1 MVDSTTSPARPAP
14 AGATSAISTALLW
27 AVLVPVAA
35 TGLWALLFP
44 DSFAASYPGF
54 GLHWVAGDGPA
65 NEHLTRDVGSLSLAL
80 VGVTLAGPRRWTP
93 ALVAGWE
100 LYALPHLTY
109 HLFHLH
115 TLSGSLDRVT
125 SIAGLVALAVLPL
138 LGLAAEARGHRRSG
152 RARA

>member
-1 MVDSTTSPARPAP
+1 MVDTTTSRTTATTAP
-14 AGATSAISTALLW
+14 AAATALLW

-35 TGLWALLFP
+35 TGLWALLAP
-44 DSFAASYPGF
+44 ASFAASYPGL

-65 NEHLTRDVGSLSLAL
+65 NEHLTRDVGALSLAL
-80 VGVTLAGPRRWTP
+80 VGVTLAGPRRWTL

-100 LYALPHLTY
+100 LYALPHLAY

-125 SIAGLVALAVLPL
+125 SIAGLVALALLPL
-138 LGLAAEARGHRRSG
+138 LGLAAEVHGRPA
-152 RARA
+152 RARTPA

>member
-1 MVDSTTSPARPAP
+1 MVDSTTSPARPTTPPATPVAP
-14 AGATSAISTALLW
+14 TALLW

-44 DSFAASYPGF
+44 ASFAASYPGL

-65 NEHLTRDVGSLSLAL
+65 NEHLTRDVGALSLAL
-80 VGVTLAGPRRWTP
+80 VGVTLAGRRRWTP
-93 ALVAGWE
+93 ALVVGWE

-125 SIAGLVALAVLPL
+125 SVAGLVALAVLPL
-138 LGLAAEARGHRRSG
+138 LGLAAEIHGRRRDRTPS
-152 RARA
+152 

>member
-1 MVDSTTSPARPAP
+1 MTSTTPRTSATTAP
-14 AGATSAISTALLW
+14 AATPVAATVLLW

-35 TGLWALLFP
+35 TGLWALLAP
-44 DSFAASYPGF
+44 GSFATDYPGL
-54 GLHWVAGDGPA
+54 GLRWVAGDGPA
-65 NEHLTRDVGSLSLAL
+65 NEHLTRDVGALSLAL

-100 LYALPHLTY
+100 LYALPHLLY

-125 SIAGLVALAVLPL
+125 SVAGLVALVVLPL
-138 LGLAAEARGHRRSG
+138 LGLAATRVG
-152 RARA
+152 RHGDRTPA